1 MIGYVRHPI
10 GTLSLRGVNCD
21 SIANYWKV
29 IFQYLVR
36 DQRVQ
41 FNVNVWVSMQLWL
54 VSVCACVCVL
64 VRMQLFNIHTHCYWS
79 EVPFVRELSNCS
91 WNQVITLRGKHKLT
105 TSANKRCEPKEK
117 NKQACNAIELYSM
130 KWRHALS
137 SSKTRTLL
145 SNLPVSVL
153 HRCQLKRSR
162 PLLTKL

>member
-117 NKQACNAIELYSM
+117 KQASMQYKRIVFDEVETCTVIEQNENLVIKFACFRTASM
-130 KWRHALS
+130 PIEKKS
-137 SSKTRTLL
+137 TI
-145 SNLPVSVL
+145 VD
-153 HRCQLKRSR
+153 
-162 PLLTKL
+162 